1 MRTALIVLLVLLGA
15 FLLFW
20 RLDGALLWRDECST
34 ANWARWMV
42 EQGYWAPRVFDG
54 SQLIVQAADG
64 HDFNSGLTPAMQ
76 GWLQFYVAAAAFKLL
91 GASTWT
97 ARLPFALVGAI
108 CVFVLYR
115 LGVVLFGSGLRPF
128 LMPYLGL
135 LSIYFLSAA
144 RQSRYYVLV
153 VLAASLLF
161 LELCRYFR
169 DPSLAS
175 RRSFYARLGLAG
187 LLLYFSNY
195 MSFAG
200 MWTSLAVFILL
211 RADKQ
216 LTRGFFLLSAAM
228 APIVAADF
236 GLFHWEF
243 ASRWPPP
250 EQKPLAE
257 IYRHALI
264 NRGRDF
270 WRMTPLVG
278 LVPTAFYLFQR
289 KMGAVP
295 LTAKLPMAAAALVPL
310 SPVLF
315 GFGYMDVHE
324 VGATLF
330 WLLLAASL
338 TVPVTL
344 LYCWRRLPSSGLWT
358 QAALLAGLV
367 ILVSPLLTIAVGQ
380 SKTFY
385 RHYYQV
391 LPAVVLLGAIAIA
404 GLERT
409 AGKKIASAMFLG
421 LLIWPNLNFNVNGFD
436 HVVER
441 QFFNDRSY
449 NEPVVK
455 FLRSRVRAGD
465 ELAVFRNVKGMTL
478 FFYLPEIRWVAQ
490 LDSTNARNR
499 GFRGLLPDDQF
510 DDYPEADWYVVWDP
524 RGAKPR
530 GLSDQFERV
539 WKWTYS
545 YKQSWWDKGLPI
557 RQRTY
562 EVYRRREP
570 VPTSSGSGGAVGSG
584 PRARVAQNS
593 SSAVIHRRRATARV
607 KATPSGISRLS
618 SRPRTPSRIP
628 MPAGATTETMAT
640 SHANA

>member
-1 MRTALIVLLVLLGA
+1 MRTALIVLLVLLGT

-34 ANWARWMV
+34 ANWARLMV
-42 EQGYWAPRVFDG
+42 EKGHWAPSVFDDR
-54 SQLIVQAADG
+54 QLIVQAADG

-76 GWLQFYVAAAAFKLL
+76 SWLQFYVAAASFKLF

-97 ARLPFALVGAI
+97 ARLPFALLGAI
-108 CVFVLYR
+108 CLFVLYR
-115 LGVVLFGSGLRPF
+115 LGGVLFGSGLRPL
-128 LMPYLGL
+128 LMPYLAL

-161 LELCRYFR
+161 LEVCRYLR
-169 DPSLAS
+169 DASLAS
-175 RRSFYARLGLAG
+175 RRSFYIRLGLAG

-195 MSFAG
+195 VSFAG
-200 MWTSLAVFILL
+200 MWASLAVFIFL
-211 RADKQ
+211 RGDRQ
-216 LTRGFFLLSAAM
+216 LSRGFLLLSAAM

-243 ASRWPPP
+243 ASHWPPP
-250 EQKPLAE
+250 EQEPLGE
-257 IYRHALI
+257 IYRYALI

-278 LVPTAFYLFQR
+278 LVPAAFYLFKR
-289 KMGAVP
+289 KVGTAP
-295 LTAKLPMAAAALVPL
+295 LSAKLAMVAAAVVPL

-315 GFGYMDVHE
+315 GFGYMDVRE
-324 VGATLF
+324 GDAALF

-338 TVPVTL
+338 TVPATL
-344 LYCWRRLPSSGLWT
+344 LYCWRKLPSSGLWT

-367 ILVSPLLTIAVGQ
+367 ILVSPLLAIAVGQ
-380 SKTFY
+380 SKAFY

-391 LPAVVLLGAIAIA
+391 LPAVVLLGAVATA

-409 AGKKIASAMFLG
+409 AGKKVAGAMFLG

-441 QFFNDRSY
+441 QFFKDRSY
-449 NEPVVK
+449 NGPVVK
-455 FLRSRVRAGD
+455 FLQSHVRPGD
-465 ELAVFRNVKGMTL
+465 KLAVFRNVKGMTL
-478 FFYLPEIRWVAQ
+478 FFYLPEIHWVAQ
-490 LDSTNARNR
+490 LDSSERRNK
-499 GFRGLLPDDQF
+499 GYRGLLPDDQF
-510 DDYPEADWYVVWDP
+510 DDYGGADWYVVWDP
-524 RGAKPR
+524 RGGKPR
-530 GLSDQFERV
+530 GLTDQFDSV
-539 WKWTYS
+539 WKRTYS
-545 YKQSWWDKGLPI
+545 YRQSWWDKALPI
-557 RQRTY
+557 PQRTY
-562 EVYRRREP
+562 EIYRRRALAAA
-570 VPTSSGSGGAVGSG
+570 SSGSGETAGRG
-584 PRARVAQNS
+584 PRARAAQNS
-593 SSAVIHRRRATARV
+593 SNTVIQRRTATATV
-607 KATPSGISRLS
+607 NATPTGISRLRS
-618 SRPRTPSRIP
+618 KPKTPSRIP

>member
-1 MRTALIVLLVLLGA
+1 MRAALIVLLVLLGA

-34 ANWARWMV
+34 ANWARLMV
-42 EQGYWAPRVFDG
+42 EQGYWAPRVLDG

-64 HDFNSGLTPAMQ
+64 HDFNTRLTPAMQ
-76 GWLQFYVAAAAFKLL
+76 GWLQFYVAAASFKLF

-108 CVFVLYR
+108 CLFVLYR

-128 LMPYLGL
+128 LLPYLGL

-161 LELCRYFR
+161 LELCRYLR
-169 DPSLAS
+169 DPSLAC
-175 RRSFYARLGLAG
+175 RRSFYVRLGLAG

-195 MSFAG
+195 VSFAG
-200 MWTSLAVFILL
+200 MWASLAVFLVL
-211 RADKQ
+211 RGDRQ
-216 LTRGFFLLSAAM
+216 LTRGFFLLSAVM

-250 EQKPLAE
+250 EQKPLEE
-257 IYRHALI
+257 IYRLALI

-278 LVPTAFYLFQR
+278 LVPAAFYLFKR
-289 KMGAVP
+289 KVGPAP
-295 LTAKLPMAAAALVPL
+295 LSAKPAMIIAAIVPL

-315 GFGYMDVHE
+315 GFGYVDVRE
-324 VGATLF
+324 ADPTFF
-330 WLLLAASL
+330 WLLLVASL
-338 TVPVTL
+338 TVPATL
-344 LYCWRRLPSSGLWT
+344 LYCWRKLPSSGLWA

-367 ILVSPLLTIAVGQ
+367 ILVSPLLAIAVGQ
-380 SKTFY
+380 SKAFY

-391 LPAVVLLGAIAIA
+391 LPAVVLLGAVATA

-409 AGKKIASAMFLG
+409 AGKKIASAMLLG
-421 LLIWPNLNFNVNGFD
+421 LLIWPNLDFNVNGFD

-441 QFFNDRSY
+441 QFFKDRSY
-449 NEPVVK
+449 NGPVVK
-455 FLRSRVRAGD
+455 LLRSRIRAGD

-490 LDSTNARNR
+490 LDSANAGNQAY
-499 GFRGLLPDDQF
+499 RGLLPDDQF
-510 DDYPEADWYVVWDP
+510 DDYGGADWYVVW
-524 RGAKPR
+524 GAGGGKPR
-530 GLSDQFERV
+530 GLTDQFERV
-539 WKWTYS
+539 RKWTYS
-545 YKQSWWDKGLPI
+545 YRQSWWDKGLPI
-557 RQRTY
+557 RQRNY
-562 EVYRRREP
+562 EVYRRRAP
-570 VPTSSGSGGAVGSG
+570 ASSFSGSGETAGRG
-584 PRARVAQNS
+584 PRARAAQNS
-593 SSAVIHRRRATARV
+593 SSTVIHRRRATARV

-618 SRPRTPSRIP
+618 SRPKTPSRIP

>member
-1 MRTALIVLLVLLGA
+1 MRTALIVLLVLLGT

-34 ANWARWMV
+34 ANWARLMV
-42 EQGYWAPRVFDG
+42 EKGYWAPRVFDDR
-54 SQLIVQAADG
+54 QLIVQAADG

-76 GWLQFYVAAAAFKLL
+76 SWLQFYVAAASFKLF

-108 CVFVLYR
+108 CLFVLYR

-153 VLAASLLF
+153 VLAASLLL
-161 LELCRYFR
+161 LEVCRYLR

-175 RRSFYARLGLAG
+175 RRSFYIRLGLAG
-187 LLLYFSNY
+187 LFLYFSNY
-195 MSFAG
+195 VSFAG
-200 MWTSLAVFILL
+200 MWVSLAVFMSL
-211 RADKQ
+211 RNDRQ
-216 LTRGFFLLSAAM
+216 LSRGFLFLSATM

-250 EQKPLAE
+250 EQKPLEE
-257 IYRHALI
+257 IYRYALI

-270 WRMTPLVG
+270 WRMTPLVW
-278 LVPTAFYLFQR
+278 LLPAAFYLFRR
-289 KMGAVP
+289 KMTRVALP
-295 LTAKLPMAAAALVPL
+295 AKLAMVVAAVVPL

-315 GFGYMDVHE
+315 GFSYMDVRE
-324 VGATLF
+324 GDAAFF
-330 WLLLAASL
+330 WLLLAVSL
-338 TVPVTL
+338 TVPATL
-344 LYCWRRLPSSGLWT
+344 LYCWRKLPRSGLWT

-367 ILVSPLLTIAVGQ
+367 ILVSPLLAIAVGP
-380 SKTFY
+380 SKAFY

-409 AGKKIASAMFLG
+409 AGKKIAWAMFLG

-441 QFFNDRSY
+441 QFFKDRSY
-449 NEPVVK
+449 NEPVVN
-455 FLRSRVRAGD
+455 FLRSRVRADD

-478 FFYLPEIRWVAQ
+478 FFYLPEIHWVAQ
-490 LDSTNARNR
+490 LDSSERRNK
-499 GFRGLLPDDQF
+499 GYRGLLPDDQF
-510 DDYPEADWYVVWDP
+510 DDYGGADWYVVWDP
-524 RGAKPR
+524 RGGKPR

-539 WKWTYS
+539 WERTYS
-545 YKQSWWDKGLPI
+545 YRQSWWDKALPAPK
-557 RQRTY
+557 RTY
-562 EVYRRREP
+562 EIYRRRA
-570 VPTSSGSGGAVGSG
+570 PTAASSGSGETAGRG
-584 PRARVAQNS
+584 PRARAVQNS
-593 SSAVIHRRRATARV
+593 SNTVIQSRTATATV
-607 KATPSGISRLS
+607 NATPTGISRLRS
-618 SRPRTPSRIP
+618 KPKTPSRIP

>member
-34 ANWARWMV
+34 ANWARLMV
-42 EQGYWAPRVFDG
+42 EQGYWAPKVFDG

-64 HDFNSGLTPAMQ
+64 HDFNTRLTPAMQ
-76 GWLQFYVAAAAFKLL
+76 GWLQFYVAAASFKLF

-108 CVFVLYR
+108 CLFVLYR

-161 LELCRYFR
+161 LELCRYLR
-169 DPSLAS
+169 DPSLAC
-175 RRSFYARLGLAG
+175 RRSFYVRLGLAG

-195 MSFAG
+195 VSFAG
-200 MWTSLAVFILL
+200 MWASLAVFLLL
-211 RADKQ
+211 RGDRQ

-236 GLFHWEF
+236 GLFRWEF

-250 EQKPLAE
+250 EQKPLEE
-257 IYRHALI
+257 IYRYALI

-278 LVPTAFYLFQR
+278 LVPAAFYLFKR
-289 KMGAVP
+289 KVGKAPLSAKPAMIIAAV
-295 LTAKLPMAAAALVPL
+295 VPL

-315 GFGYMDVHE
+315 GFGHMDVRE
-324 VGATLF
+324 GDAALF
-330 WLLLAASL
+330 WLLFVAGL
-338 TVPVTL
+338 TVPATL
-344 LYCWRRLPSSGLWT
+344 LYCWSRLPRSGLWV

-367 ILVSPLLTIAVGQ
+367 ILVSPLLAIAVGQ
-380 SKTFY
+380 SKALY

-409 AGKKIASAMFLG
+409 AGKKIASAMLLG
-421 LLIWPNLNFNVNGFD
+421 LLIWPNLDFNVNGFD

-441 QFFNDRSY
+441 QFLKDRSY
-449 NEPVVK
+449 NEPVVEV
-455 FLRSRVRAGD
+455 LAVPRSR
-465 ELAVFRNVKGMTL
+465 
-478 FFYLPEIRWVAQ
+478 
-490 LDSTNARNR
+490 
-499 GFRGLLPDDQF
+499 
-510 DDYPEADWYVVWDP
+510 
-524 RGAKPR
+524 
-530 GLSDQFERV
+530 
-539 WKWTYS
+539 
-545 YKQSWWDKGLPI
+545 
-557 RQRTY
+557 
-562 EVYRRREP
+562 
-570 VPTSSGSGGAVGSG
+570 
-584 PRARVAQNS
+584 
-593 SSAVIHRRRATARV
+593 RRRASRV
-607 KATPSGISRLS
+607 SQRKRDDAVLL
-618 SRPRTPSRIP
+618 
-628 MPAGATTETMAT
+628 PA
-640 SHANA
+640 